1 MLATSAAEA
10 LTAVGMHRLR
20 LVQLVVADAHES
32 ISATVQLAGSMQQA
46 PPLGLQHTLQLMR
59 PAAAGLK
66 LTAKYGTDDAP
77 KQHRLLD
84 DAHVRSLRVVRSIS
98 DSTIQQQVAVSSEGG
113 ACGHGLEAPRVT
125 YHPVELCND
134 AALQIA
140 PGQLLLSAVHVQ
152 LSSVSSA
159 LVTLQWDTA
168 GHHATLELNDARHY
182 NAVSACLVSRLTKA
196 VCSDRRTCR

>member
-1 MLATSAAEA
+1 M
-10 LTAVGMHRLR
+10 
-20 LVQLVVADAHES
+20 
-32 ISATVQLAGSMQQA
+32 
-46 PPLGLQHTLQLMR
+46 
-59 PAAAGLK
+59 
-66 LTAKYGTDDAP
+66 
-77 KQHRLLD
+77 LD

-125 YHPVELCND
+125 YHPVKLCNT
-134 AALQIA
+134 AALQA

-182 NAVSACLVSRLTKA
+182 NAVSACLVSRLTEA